1 MQDTA
6 AQHTVEAIAQAT
18 SDATIAKVGLSMSVS
33 GGATTVVGGLTMNE
47 FGVIF
52 GMFIG
57 LIGLVLQAIQ
67 WRDHRRKVAAEIRAL
82 EAKEARE
89 LEEHRARMGMY

>member
-6 AQHTVEAIAQAT
+6 QHTTDAIVQAT
-18 SDATIAKVGLSMSVS
+18 SDATVAKVGFSMSVS
-33 GGATTVVGGLTMNE
+33 GGATTIVGGLTMNE

-57 LIGLVLQAIQ
+57 LIGLVLQAMQ
-67 WRDHRRKVAAEIRAL
+67 WRDSRRKVAAEIRAL

>member
-6 AQHTVEAIAQAT
+6 QHTAEAITQAA

-33 GGATTVVGGLTMNE
+33 GGATTIVGGLTMNE

-67 WRDHRRKVAAEIRAL
+67 WRDNRRKVAAEIRAL

-89 LEEHRARMGMY
+89 AAEHNARMGMY